1 VPGASLGD
9 FAKASRISDETMA
22 AARRTVCGFAKDAD
36 DARQLML
43 ALGILPGQEIE
54 EDIVVPHTPPRRL
67 DGQYTSWT

>member
-1 VPGASLGD
+1 MPGASLGD
-9 FAKASRISDETMA
+9 FQKASRISDETMD
-22 AARRTVCGFAKDAD
+22 AARRTVCAHATDAD

-54 EDIVVPHTPPRRL
+54 EDIVVPHMPVRGL